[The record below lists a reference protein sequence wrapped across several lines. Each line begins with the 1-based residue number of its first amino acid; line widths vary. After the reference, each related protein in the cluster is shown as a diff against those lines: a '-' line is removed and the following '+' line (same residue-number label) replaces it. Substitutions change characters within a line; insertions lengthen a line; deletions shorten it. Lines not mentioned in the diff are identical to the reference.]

1 MSPQDPLEQ
10 LLTGAF
16 NRELGQ
22 LQSTATVD
30 RVMSRVRRYIW
41 LRRFMFAAVVALAMA
56 ALITTFPDF
65 LWLSN
70 WLLGIEFGRQAIPVA
85 LPLLGLFIPWLLVL
99 LDDQV

>member
-16 NRELGQ
+16 DRELGQ
-22 LQSTATVD
+22 LESAGSVD

-41 LRRFMFAAVVALAMA
+41 LRRFMLAAVVALAIL
-56 ALITTFPDF
+56 ALITTFPDL
-65 LWLSN
+65 LWFSN
-70 WLLGIEFGRQAIPVA
+70 WLRSMELGNLAIPVA

-99 LDDQV
+99 IDDQV

>member
-16 NRELGQ
+16 DRELGQ
-22 LQSTATVD
+22 LESASSVD
-30 RVMSRVRRYIW
+30 RVMARVRRYIW

-56 ALITTFPDF
+56 ALITTLPDL

-70 WLLGIEFGRQAIPVA
+70 WLLGMELGNLAIPVV

>member
-70 WLLGIEFGRQAIPVA
+70 WLRSMEFGNLPVA

>member
-16 NRELGQ
+16 NNELRQ
-22 LQSTATVD
+22 LENTATVD
-30 RVMSRVRRYIW
+30 TVMSRVRRNIW
-41 LRRFMFAAVVALAMA
+41 LRRFMLAAVIAVALV
-56 ALITTFPDF
+56 ALIATLPD
-65 LWLSN
+65 LVWLSN
-70 WLLGIEFGRQAIPVA
+70 WLRGIEFGNLAIPVV